1 MNNLISIND
10 INKDIIN
17 NLLELALYYRY
28 PYNKKDYKTTL
39 KDVSLINIFF
49 ENSTRTSLS
58 FQKAI
63 LNLGGNYLHYDV
75 SRSSI
80 NKGESLNDTIR
91 TIENYA
97 DIIVMR
103 HSDND
108 IFDNIKSKKLLINAG
123 NGTNE
128 HPTQSLTDLLTIY
141 YCNNK
146 NIDCFNNLNITI
158 VGDLRYGRTVNSLIK
173 ILLNFNN
180 VTFNLIS
187 FNDLRLSNDLKKL
200 IINKNCKYNEDID
213 YKKYINNTDVLYMT
227 RLQKERLN
235 NHYLSE
241 ADYYNLD
248 IKDLKNVKKKF
259 IILHPFPRNSE
270 INTNIDSS
278 KYAKYFLQ
286 SELAVYMR
294 MAILSNYYFKN
305 RIKFSRL

>member
-1 MNNLISIND
+1 MSLISVDNLDKKKIEY
-10 INKDIIN
+10 
-17 NLLELALYYRY
+17 LLEISVYYKY
-28 PYNKKDYKTTL
+28 PYNKENYKDML

-97 DIIVMR
+97 DIIVLR
-103 HSDND
+103 DSKDD
-108 IFDNIKSKKLLINAG
+108 VFENIKSNKILINAG
-123 NGTNE
+123 NGKNE

-146 NIDCFNNLNITI
+146 KIECFNNLNITI
-158 VGDLRYGRTVNSLIK
+158 VGDLKYGRTVNSLIK
-173 ILLNFNN
+173 ILLNFDNI
-180 VTFNLIS
+180 TFNLIS
-187 FNDLRLSNDLKKL
+187 SKNLKLNDNLKKK
-200 IINKNCKYNEDID
+200 IIDKNCKYNEDRD

-227 RLQKERLN
+227 RLQKERIDDN
-235 NHYLSE
+235 MKDN
-241 ADYYNLD
+241 YYNLD
-248 IKDLKNVKKKF
+248 IEDLKNVKKNF
-259 IILHPFPRNSE
+259 IILHPFPRNDE

-286 SELAVYMR
+286 SELGVYMR
-294 MAILSNYYFKN
+294 MGILSHYYFKN
-305 RIKFSRL
+305 KMRLSRL